1 MLHERGT
8 PKPESF
14 ASIVVK
20 SFAPATVVNYRC
32 RQRNRGI
39 SSTRAC
45 LKHDYSPTLH
55 GGQLA
60 GDHLDDHRGRGDL
73 DEGCGGIDEAR
84 GDLDEGCDFEND
96 LDEGCHFENA
106 NFLEHGDHHYLKSNL
121 WPIYQDCC
129 DD

>member
-1 MLHERGT
+1 MGEEAGEHLGGFVEETAGQLAGDQCQSDDHVGDLDNLDGEHLGGFV
-8 PKPESF
+8 EE
-14 ASIVVK
+14 A
-20 SFAPATVVNYRC
+20 
-32 RQRNRGI
+32 
-39 SSTRAC
+39 
-45 LKHDYSPTLH
+45 